1 MEIGKFC
8 DQQKHIT
15 INDDLPAARTVSA
28 IFGAFTNQEGIN
40 KSRFT
45 LTNNNKKIFFK
56 LLHKQFYEKLAN
68 NDIKTFAIGQELN
81 GIHKIVVDI
90 DCKNS
95 EECMFPIFTEVGN
108 ILAELF
114 QTDVRIFAREAN
126 KDGETYKHGCHIII
140 NAYVDSKDNQNTYQH
155 IIRHP
160 RIAQLIDMYGNTFI
174 DPAVFRN
181 HQLFWIFGGC
191 KNGSN
196 MYMELKEGKLY
207 NPYEKY
213 IDCGLTF
220 DEFCQKNPNFNFD
233 IELYDT
239 IGIDQNYIPTFEPPV
254 YIEEREDEYVEYTG
268 DKLDIKYLSSL
279 LELIDGCKTEYHHVR
294 LPIVLGVAREYNSSK
309 EAWNIL
315 LPHLQ
320 NWNCQRGENPNY
332 HIKELEH
339 SYFNGV
345 RGRQNGFT
353 MGTIRFI
360 AKEHNPEKYEEWCED
375 VFGIDWNIYSN
386 ECEFDD
392 DEINIVQESTKKKDL
407 KNDMYIHQ
415 KVLNNIVKS
424 IMKDKYN
431 SEDDYIEDRNN
442 CLNKFIKY
450 AKDRLIFLQNPSNVV
465 WCNNIIVRK
474 NDFERTFEGFGKI
487 GGSKEYFVKPFNNLP
502 SIDFAKYMN
511 KYKWRTF
518 CDRTDFIP
526 INGIP
531 EKRIVEI
538 RGEKIL
544 NTFIGYNTEIYS
556 TEPIP
561 DLKEYE
567 EIINDFIINKIGD
580 KINKECIDYIN
591 SHPIW
596 IRPIMLAMLN
606 ISGSISDCEYVKKYI
621 AQIIQEP
628 SNLLPIGLL
637 FFTKCRQGK
646 GMLTT
651 LIRDI
656 VRDDHVIECN
666 TKEELFGTHAVPFE
680 NRLVVNINEAQAGE
694 FGKNIIDIMK
704 SYIDGS
710 KTRTANRKNIQ
721 AYQYTMKSRIIATTN
736 NIDGFSFDIQN
747 GNGRINAFKGFNYLP
762 IQYTRCFLEKTF
774 DVFRKSGWY
783 YRELYNY
790 FNKIEYTSSDILEI
804 RETEYM
810 KSLIDAEVD
819 PILEWLKNID
829 YDSTLVN
836 IWRGRLLQEIHMK
849 EVSDDDRICANGLY
863 QSFLNYY
870 TINRF
875 GVSYSTRKFY
885 LKIRSGDYNDYIIYR
900 GLYNGY
906 KCYSIINRFKC
917 ELSDDK

>member
-1 MEIGKFC
+1 MELGKFC
-8 DQQKHIT
+8 DQQKHVT

-45 LTNNNKKIFFK
+45 LTNNKKIFFK

-90 DCKNS
+90 DCKNN

-126 KDGETYKHGCHIII
+126 KDGDMYKHGCHIII

-160 RIAQLIDMYGNTFI
+160 RIAQLIEMYGNTFI

-191 KNGSN
+191 KNSSN

-213 IDCGLTF
+213 IECGLTF
-220 DEFCQKNPNFNFD
+220 EEFCQKNPNFNFD

-254 YIEEREDEYVEYTG
+254 YIEEREEEYVEYTG

-294 LPIVLGVAREYNSSK
+294 LPVVLGVAREYNSSK

-339 SYFNGV
+339 TYFNGV
-345 RGRQNGFT
+345 QGRQNGFT

-360 AKEHNPEKYEEWCED
+360 AKEHNPELYEEWCED

-392 DEINIVQESTKKKDL
+392 ETNIVQEPSKIDYKIDNRFYGK
-407 KNDMYIHQ
+407 I
-415 KVLNNIVKS
+415 LNNIVKS

-431 SEDDYIEDRNN
+431 SEDDYIEDRNK
-442 CLNKFIKY
+442 CINKFINYCKNRVFY
-450 AKDRLIFLQNPSNVV
+450 LQEPINCV
-465 WCNNIIVRK
+465 WYNNKIVRK
-474 NDFERTFEGFGKI
+474 NDFEKTFEGFGKI
-487 GGSKEYFVKPFNNLP
+487 QGSKYYFDKPLKSLP
-502 SIDFAKYMN
+502 KIDCLGYMKDFAG
-511 KYKWRTF
+511 RTI
-518 CDRTDFIP
+518 CDKTDFIP

-531 EKRIVEI
+531 KNRLVDI

-544 NTFIGYNTEIYS
+544 NTFIGYNPEIYS

-561 DLKEYE
+561 DLCEYKQ
-567 EIINDFIINKIGD
+567 IIDSFITDKIGD
-580 KINKECIDYIN
+580 KLSKECVDYIN
-591 SHPIW
+591 THPIW
-596 IRPIMLAMLN
+596 LRPIMLAMLN
-606 ISGSISDCEYVKKYI
+606 ISGGIKYCEYVKKFI

-628 SNLLPIGLL
+628 NNLLPIGLL
-637 FFTKCRQGK
+637 FYSKCRQGK
-646 GMLTT
+646 GL
-651 LIRDI
+651 LIKMISLI
-656 VRDDHVIECN
+656 VGDEYVREVN
-666 TKEELFGTHAVPFE
+666 TKEDLFGTHSVPFE
-680 NRLVVNINEAQAGE
+680 NTLLVNINEASATE
-694 FGKNIIDIMK
+694 FGKNIVDIMK
-704 SYIDGS
+704 SFIDGD
-710 KTRTANRKNIQ
+710 KLRTANRKNIQ
-721 AYQYTMKSRIIATTN
+721 SYQYSMKSRIIATTN
-736 NIDGFSFDIQN
+736 NANGFSFDIKN
-747 GNGRINAFKGFNYLP
+747 GNARINAFESFNYMP
-762 IQYTRCFLEKTF
+762 EQIITHPFLEKTF
-774 DVFRKSGWY
+774 DVFRKSGWFV
-783 YRELYNY
+783 RELYNY
-790 FNKIEYTSSDILEI
+790 FNSIEYTTTEILEI
-804 RETEYM
+804 HKTEYM
-810 KSLIDAEVD
+810 QAIEMADIDSIEFW
-819 PILEWLKNID
+819 LEQFNE
-829 YDSTLVN
+829 DSTLIDV
-836 IWRGRLLQEIHMK
+836 WKSSKLK
-849 EVSDDDRICANGLY
+849 EKCAINLITADY
-863 QSFLNYY
+863 YVPAKSLWIAYNNFCEENKIQSKISCK
-870 TINRF
+870 T
-875 GVSYSTRKFY
+875 FY
-885 LKIRSGDYNDYIIYR
+885 LELRNYPQYLKFSKTIHRVV
-900 GLYNGY
+900 
-906 KCYSIINRFKC
+906 CYQLLHTIDC
-917 ELSDDK
+917 EFE